1 MSAELLTILP
11 AEFARC
17 RLPANA
23 STPAWVTDQGMF
35 VIPDDVG
42 TWIVG
47 EAERMPTDAGC
58 ERGWRALKLHP
69 AASLATAAGALAGAN
84 IPCLSV
90 AREDAGY
97 LLVNAAQFEL
107 ALTTLTRA
115 GGIGAVKADDERIII
130 RCAWRAPDGCS
141 RLHAAFEAEVIEYD
155 YGQDR
160 WLVRLR
166 DLRATDADPD
176 ARALVEAQLG
186 RWVYVPSEARRG
198 LTLPLKYETLTG
210 QVRYFYSSDP
220 RQSK

>member
-1 MSAELLTILP
+1 MPAELLTILP
-11 AEFARC
+11 AEFARY

-23 STPAWVTDQGMF
+23 PMPAWATDQDML
-35 VIPDDVG
+35 VVPDDTG
-42 TWIVG
+42 AWIIG
-47 EAERMPTDAGC
+47 EAERMPVEVDC
-58 ERGWRALKLHP
+58 ERGWRALRLQP
-69 AASLATAAGALAGAN
+69 AARLASAAGALAHAN

-90 AREDAGY
+90 TQDNVGY
-97 LLVNAAQFEL
+97 LLIDAARFEL
-107 ALTTLTRA
+107 ALTILTRA
-115 GGIGAVKADDERIII
+115 GGINNVQTSDERIVVK
-130 RCAWRAPDGCS
+130 CAWRAPDGRA

-176 ARALVEAQLG
+176 ARALIEAQLG

-210 QVRYFYSSDP
+210 QVRYFYPADP